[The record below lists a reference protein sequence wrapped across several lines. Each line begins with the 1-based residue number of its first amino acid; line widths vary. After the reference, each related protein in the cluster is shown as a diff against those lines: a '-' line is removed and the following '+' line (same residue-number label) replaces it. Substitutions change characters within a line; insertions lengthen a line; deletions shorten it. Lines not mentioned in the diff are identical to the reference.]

1 MSTCLYVEIIIA
13 GWWFERFL
21 LCLKLNIKNNKIYF
35 GCSSYDHIVH
45 LYSRCHTSYVTKYEP
60 HQQEECEDQFR
71 KVCLID
77 YEKKSIEELVKYCVT
92 PMVKDCN
99 KVGEQVCKTVFQS
112 ECFTRQKV
120 HEVQIL

>member
-1 MSTCLYVEIIIA
+1 MFVCGNDNSRMVVGEVFA
-13 GWWFERFL
+13 VSQ
-21 LCLKLNIKNNKIYF
+21 IKHTQVQF
-35 GCSSYDHIVH
+35 SCSIYDHIVH

-120 HEVQIL
+120 HEVQILQKHL